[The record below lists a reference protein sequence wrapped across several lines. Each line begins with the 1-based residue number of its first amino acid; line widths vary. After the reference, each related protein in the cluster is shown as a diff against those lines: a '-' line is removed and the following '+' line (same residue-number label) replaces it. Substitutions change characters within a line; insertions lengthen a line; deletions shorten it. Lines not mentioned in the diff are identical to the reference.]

1 MCIRDRPVTLH
12 DERLSSSEAR
22 ALSNDTEKID
32 DIAAMVILKSWI
44 ENNEHS

>member
-1 MCIRDRPVTLH
+1 MTRDFQVLK
-12 DERLSSSEAR
+12 R